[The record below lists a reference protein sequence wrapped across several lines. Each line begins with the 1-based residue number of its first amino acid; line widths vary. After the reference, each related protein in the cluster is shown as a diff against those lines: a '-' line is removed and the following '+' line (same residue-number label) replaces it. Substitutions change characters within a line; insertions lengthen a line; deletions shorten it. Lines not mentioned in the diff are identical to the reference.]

1 MHIKL
6 ILELE
11 NSNSKH
17 FLKTFDEL
25 NIICVIDIILFFI
38 FNKLKKVF
46 NKLVKPFNYLTLKV

>member
-25 NIICVIDIILFFI
+25 NIFCVIDEILFSLLI
-38 FNKLKKVF
+38 SLKK
-46 NKLVKPFNYLTLKV
+46 YLKNLLNL